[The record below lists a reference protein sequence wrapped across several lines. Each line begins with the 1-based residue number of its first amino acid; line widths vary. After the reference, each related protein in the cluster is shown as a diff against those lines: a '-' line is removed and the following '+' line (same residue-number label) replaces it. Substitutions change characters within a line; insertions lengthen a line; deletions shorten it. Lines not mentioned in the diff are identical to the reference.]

1 MPTFGLIG
9 KSLGHSFSKGFFTTK
24 FEKDR
29 LSDHHYELFEIPEI
43 QMLSALLEQHPD
55 IAGLN
60 VTIPYKEEVIP
71 FLDELDP
78 KAEEIGAVNTIRF
91 KNGITRGF
99 NTDTSG
105 FSKSIRPF
113 LEGHHER
120 ALILGT
126 GGAAKAVAHALRQLG
141 IHYLF
146 VSRDPHNDQT
156 VSYEDIHPEGLALWP
171 MIVNCTPLGTDP
183 DIDQIPKIPTNAIG
197 PGHFVVDLIYN
208 PEESKLLKVSKQN
221 GALTLN
227 GMDML
232 KFQALDAWAIWNS

>member
-9 KSLGHSFSKGFFTTK
+9 KSLAHSFSKGFFTTK
-24 FEKDR
+24 FENEG
-29 LSDHHYELFEIPEI
+29 LSEHHYELFEIPNI
-43 QMLSALLEQHPD
+43 QTFPQLLEQHPNLS
-55 IAGLN
+55 GLN

-78 KAEEIGAVNTIRF
+78 IAEQIGAVNTIRF
-91 KNGITRGF
+91 KDGVTRGF

-141 IHYLF
+141 IRYLF
-146 VSRDPHNDQT
+146 VSRDPQNDQT
-156 VSYEDIHPEGLALWP
+156 VSYKDIRPEGLALWP
-171 MIVNCTPLGTDP
+171 MIVNCTPLGTHP
-183 DIDQIPKIPTNAIG
+183 DIDQIPSIPTEAIG
-197 PGHFVVDLIYN
+197 PKHFVVDLIYN
-208 PEESKLLKVSKQN
+208 PEETRLLKEAKQN
-221 GALTLN
+221 GALILN
-227 GMDML
+227 GLDML
-232 KFQALDAWAIWNS
+232 RFQALDAWAIWNS